1 MHEDS
6 QFQDLPVYWQRQI
19 RKARRE
25 AAKYRHER
33 DEARRQ
39 LAALTDRL
47 VSGAK

>member
-19 RKARRE
+19 SKARRE

-33 DEARRQ
+33 GEARRQ
-39 LAALTDRL
+39 LSELTDRL
-47 VSGAK
+47 LAGE

>member
-19 RKARRE
+19 SKARRE

-39 LAALTDRL
+39 LSELTDRL
-47 VSGAK
+47 LAGE